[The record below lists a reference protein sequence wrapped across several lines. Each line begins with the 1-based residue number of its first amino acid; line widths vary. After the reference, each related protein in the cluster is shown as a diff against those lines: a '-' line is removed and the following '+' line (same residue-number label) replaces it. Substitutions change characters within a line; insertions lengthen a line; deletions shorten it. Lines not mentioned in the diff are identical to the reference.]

1 MKFRDL
7 KHKKFYW
14 YFSEVWYK
22 EYPGESCWWD
32 TMPESYVVND
42 ENGLCMYAYWE
53 DDREYCGGS
62 GYTKEKYTW
71 KELKKTIKE
80 QGKDK
85 RYNDLRIFTGKCER
99 CGCKLTPENYEYK
112 LDITRQK
119 SLLRESTNLREGL
132 RESYCWYKNNKDKV
146 NRKAYLDFINKNF
159 E

>member
-7 KHKKFYW
+7 KKKKFYW

-22 EYPGESCWWD
+22 EYPGENVWWD

-62 GYTKEKYTW
+62 GYTKEQFTW

-80 QGKDK
+80 QGSDR
-85 RYNDLRIFTGKCER
+85 RYNDLRIFNGKCER
-99 CGCKLTPENYEYK
+99 CGCKLTSENYEYK
-112 LDITRQK
+112 LDFYFPCERDIYYCNDCKQK
-119 SLLRESTNLREGL
+119 QIDDMVAWYEKYDEEHKDESPM
-132 RESYCWYKNNKDKV
+132 Y
-146 NRKAYLDFINKNF
+146 I
-159 E
+159 